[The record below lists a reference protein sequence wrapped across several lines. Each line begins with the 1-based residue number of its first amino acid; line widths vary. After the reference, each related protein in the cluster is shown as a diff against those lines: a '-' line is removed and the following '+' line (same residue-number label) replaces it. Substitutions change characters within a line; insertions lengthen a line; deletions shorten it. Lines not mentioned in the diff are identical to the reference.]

1 MRRLFSLLLTAVLLT
16 SCAPAAAKPAA
27 QCRIVLESSSAFT
40 AQTQTAAVTP
50 GQTVTFTLTPADGY
64 TLTGTDYDGASL
76 TRTGTA
82 YTLTLPDVRYST
94 AVAVTAE
101 KSDTVLYYND
111 NCGGD
116 WLAVPV
122 SPTSLRVNTAID
134 GALFTRPG
142 YTLTGWNTAPDGSG
156 QAVGL
161 GSRTEPGVRLYAQWA
176 AQNDAAEFTYTVEND
191 TATITGWQG
200 RGETLVIP
208 DTLGGAPVVEIAAGA
223 FADAPCKTVIFPD
236 TLRRVQPGSFSGC
249 AAESVTLFDNLQQ
262 ISDYAFEDCTNLQ
275 TLHINAATAPVY
287 SGSYYATFADKY
299 DRLHSLA
306 DTQKLVLFS
315 GSSARFGYDS
325 AALDAAL
332 PSYAVVNMGVFAYT
346 NALPQLELIRS
357 QMRPGDLLL
366 LSPEFDAAK
375 RQFCTTNAFDDKF
388 FCMVEAN
395 YDLAAQLDLRQ
406 YSGVFSA
413 LNTYLQIRAG
423 MAARSYAVSPS
434 DLDEDGNAVDT
445 PSYNEYGDYILYRP
459 DAADDTPIYG
469 LPVDYTTASFPY
481 DTYIA
486 PANAEFDRFAA
497 DGVRVYLTYSPRNS
511 RAISADSTPEA
522 VAALDAYFRE
532 NLDVAF
538 LTPLQD
544 SLMPGRYFYGTDNH
558 LSTNGV
564 TLRTAQVIEA
574 LTNQLQNEGVIP

>member
-16 SCAPAAAKPAA
+16 ACAPAAAKPAA
-27 QCRIVLESSSAFT
+27 QCRIVLESSPAFT

-94 AVAVTAE
+94 AVAVTVE

-176 AQNDAAEFTYTVEND
+176 AQNDAAEFTYTVENN
-191 TATITGWQG
+191 AAAITGWQG

-236 TLRRVQPGSFSGC
+236 TLRRVQPGAFSGC

-275 TLHINAATAPVY
+275 TLYINAATAPVY

-306 DTQKLVLFS
+306 DTRKLVLFS

-346 NALPQLELIRS
+346 NALPQLELIRA

-395 YDLAAQLDLRQ
+395 YDLAARLDLRQ

-413 LNTYLQIRAG
+413 FDSYLQTRAG

-481 DTYIA
+481 DAYIA

-511 RAISADSTPEA
+511 RAVSADSTPEA
-522 VAALDAYFRE
+522 VDALDAYFRE
-532 NLDVAF
+532 NLDVTF

-564 TLRTAQVIEA
+564 ALRTAQVIEA